1 MWGTI
6 VDRDGV
12 VCAVVFTG
20 SNRGDQWP
28 GSRVISA
35 QKASTANAFSLPGFS
50 LSTANLYTATQPGG
64 SLFGLQES
72 NPVATDVAYSGNPGR
87 YGQRNDPMVG
97 SRVGGVNVFGGGL
110 GLYDIS
116 GRIVGGLGV
125 SGDTSC
131 ADHNIAYRTRNT
143 LELDYVPGGVA
154 AVADPTRRDNI
165 IFDIVPQSN
174 GIPNP
179 GQMSG
184 ISGPNTVANPGGF
197 GHPSCHSYTG
207 AGNTRQPGVCEY
219 AAGEPVAITSI
230 PNYQVPNPKRTHEIF
245 ALGFGSLL
253 FGSCELGFGI
263 CFREQRVETAP
274 AARLVRPLRAE
285 QHAVARWRR
294 AAACGW
300 RDCRTPCRSR
310 ASW

>member
-12 VCAVVFTG
+12 VCAVAFTG
-20 SNRGDQWP
+20 SDRGDQWP

-35 QKASTANAFSLPGFS
+35 QKASTANAFSLPGLS

-72 NPVATDVAYSGNPGR
+72 NPVATDVAYSGKPGR

-97 SRVGGVNVFGGGL
+97 SRDRRRERVWRRPGAL
-110 GLYDIS
+110 RRRAARS
-116 GRIVGGLGV
+116 CGGLGV

-143 LELDYVPGGVA
+143 LELDYVPAGRGG
-154 AVADPTRRDNI
+154 DPLRRDNI

-184 ISGPNTVANPGGF
+184 ISGPNTVAAPGGF

-207 AGNTRQPGVCEY
+207 AGNDVSRGLCEH
-219 AAGEPVAITSI
+219 AAGEQIATRQLPTSNSHI
-230 PNYQVPNPKRTHEIF
+230 PKDSRNLRFRVREL
-245 ALGFGSLL
+245 ALW
-253 FGSCELGFGI
+253 ELGVGLWDLLP
-263 CFREQRVETAP
+263 TAEG
-274 AARLVRPLRAE
+274 RK
-285 QHAVARWRR
+285 HRR
-294 AAACGW
+294 H
-300 RDCRTPCRSR
+300 R
-310 ASW
+310 AS